1 MIIANDNVIITQY
14 GKLWVCDA
22 KKKSY
27 INYNRP
33 KIETFSVTVANGNQC
48 TIEVS
53 INNDSIMRKI
63 ENGKIGV
70 FDIKQALPVNHDKIP
85 SAYLTVKAGGMVGS
99 CESPRI
105 ICVSSH
111 FK

>member
-1 MIIANDNVIITQY
+1 M
-14 GKLWVCDA
+14 WVCDA

-63 ENGKIGV
+63 ENGKMGV
-70 FDIKQALPVNHDKIP
+70 FDIKQALPVKHDNIP

-99 CESPRI
+99 CESPRF